1 MNHYLAAFATS
12 FLITFAVI
20 PVIIYLAFKFNLV
33 DHPSARSSHTKS
45 TPSLGGIAIFA
56 GIVFSIVLWTPE
68 NLYANL
74 KYLLL
79 SLFII
84 FLIGA
89 KDDIDPVRPW
99 LKIVGEIIASSVV
112 VLLADVKITSFYEV
126 LDIGPISYFGGV
138 LFSIFI
144 ILAIINAFNLIDGI
158 DGLSGGLG
166 AVTALFFTIYF
177 FQVQKE
183 SLAILSVS
191 LFGAMI
197 AFLYYNKTPSRI
209 FMGDTGSLIQ
219 GFICAVLSIEFIQ
232 IQGKLVET
240 SFWTGISGPVVAI
253 AVLGVPLFDML
264 RVIILRIFKR
274 QSIIKPDRNHIHH
287 LLVDMGLTH
296 TRASL
301 ILISLQ
307 IIMVLAACHLKMLSP
322 SIQILVIFGI
332 NMIFVGVVSLISSG
346 YITRVS
352 GNTPL

>member
-1 MNHYLAAFATS
+1 MNQQLAAFVTS
-12 FLITFAVI
+12 FIVTFAVI
-20 PVIIYLAFKFNLV
+20 PVIIYLAFKFNIV
-33 DHPSARSSHTKS
+33 DHPSARSSHSKS

-74 KYLLL
+74 KYLLF

-89 KDDIDPVRPW
+89 KDDIDPVKPW
-99 LKIVGEIIASSVV
+99 LKIVGEIIASAVV
-112 VLLADVKITSFYEV
+112 VLLAEVKITSFYEV
-126 LDIGPISYFGGV
+126 LEIGSITELSSI

-144 ILAIINAFNLIDGI
+144 IIAVINAFNLIDGI

-166 AVTALFFTIYF
+166 AIASLFFSIYF
-177 FQVQKE
+177 FYVQE
-183 SLAILSVS
+183 EALAILSTAM
-191 LFGAMI
+191 FGAML

-232 IQGKLVET
+232 IQESLTVT
-240 SFWTGISGPVVAI
+240 TFWTGISGPAVAI

-264 RVIILRIFKR
+264 RVIILRIIKQ
-274 QSIIKPDRNHIHH
+274 QSIIRPDRNHIHH
-287 LLVDMGLTH
+287 LLVDLGLSH

-301 ILISLQ
+301 TLISLQ
-307 IIMVLAACHLKMLSP
+307 IIMVIVACSLKMLSP
-322 SIQILVIFGI
+322 SILIWIIFGI
-332 NMIFVGVVSLISSG
+332 NMVFVGIVSLLASKFK
-346 YITRVS
+346 TEK
-352 GNTPL
+352 TDKE